1 MNRHID
7 TVCDVYVHDQRPAAD
22 GLSVQ
27 TDSKESG
34 TAENTP
40 KFDRAISQ
48 SRLKEVLDYNEFTGE
63 FKWLKSLNSR
73 CQVGAV
79 AGSICRNGYVLIGI
93 DGYTYSAHRL
103 AFLFMTGKIPEI
115 IDHVN
120 GVKSCNR
127 WNNLRRALQSENRL
141 NSRVM
146 SNNVLGIKG
155 ICWVESRHRY
165 KACIT
170 INNSKNRVRKYFKEL
185 EEAVKWLNEMR
196 LIHHKGFAN
205 NG

>member
-7 TVCDVYVHDQRPAAD
+7 TVCDVYVHNQRLAAD

-27 TDSKESG
+27 MDLKDVGIVESIR
-34 TAENTP
+34 
-40 KFDRAISQ
+40 KFDDNISQ
-48 SRLKEVLDYNEFTGE
+48 SRLKEILDYNEFTGE

-79 AGSICRNGYVLIGI
+79 AGSICKNGYVLIGI
-93 DGYTYSAHRL
+93 DGCTYSAHRL
-103 AFLFMTGKIPEI
+103 VFLFMTGEIPEI
-115 IDHVN
+115 IDHIN
-120 GVKSCNR
+120 GIKSCNK
-127 WNNLRRALQSENRL
+127 WNNLRKASQSENRL
-141 NSRVM
+141 NSKVM
-146 SNNVLGIKG
+146 SNNALGVKG
-155 ICWVESRHRY
+155 ICWVESRRRY
-165 KACIT
+165 KACVT

-196 LIHHKGFAN
+196 LIHHKDFAN